1 MNINF
6 SNVIL
11 KATDA
16 TTYSLN
22 KWNSLKDDVYET
34 YINNA
39 YVLLIKDKGK
49 CSVSFTLEF
58 EYTEEAQEMRE
69 NIIQYINS
77 LDINIVDVIN
87 SQPAWG
93 RKQILTLPYGPDLA
107 KEMAKIN
114 KTSLGTKEIIYLLF
128 GIKAKVIGFTYY
140 NEFVEMMKQQKTM
153 INKKTAQELLRT
165 FWENTKD
172 DYKTNPLLFNIIK
185 TVIINLNNSLINNNS
200 TQQLRIRFMEE
211 FLVLTTNVPNSVK
224 STP

>member
-6 SNVIL
+6 SNVNL
-11 KATDA
+11 KATDG
-16 TTYSLN
+16 SIVSIS

-39 YVLLIKDKGK
+39 YVLLVKDKGK
-49 CSVSFTLEF
+49 CSVGFALEF
-58 EYTEEAQEMRE
+58 EYTEEAQEIRE

-77 LDINIVDVIN
+77 LGINIIDVIN
-87 SQPAWG
+87 SQSAWG
-93 RKQILTLPYGPDLA
+93 RKQIVSLPYGPDLA

-172 DYKTNPLLFNIIK
+172 DYKTNPLLFTIIK

-211 FLVLTTNVPNSVK
+211 FLILSTNVPDSVK